1 MPSLSTRMTE
11 DQLIE
16 RCFAP
21 IAGEGGL
28 SLRDDAALFTPRPGQ
43 DLVLTAD
50 AVVAGV
56 HFFPDDPPLAIAHK
70 ALAVNVS
77 DLVAK
82 GSRPAGFL
90 LTLALPDD
98 WHAAWLETFCAG
110 LDQTAKLYGIPLLG
124 GDTVRA
130 KGPLSLSVTALG
142 EVPTGQMVRRTT
154 ARPGDR
160 LCITGTIGDAALG
173 LALRLDPAA
182 AWGRVLD
189 EAGRAFLADRYLYPR
204 PRLKIA
210 AILREHASAAMD
222 ISDGL
227 AGDLAKMM
235 RVSQTTATVETRRI
249 PFSAAA
255 TRAMAASAELLDLLI
270 TGGDDY
276 EVLCA
281 VPEAQLAS
289 FLRRCAEADIPAAAI
304 GHVASGEGLPLF
316 CDGAEERRYERGS
329 FSHF

>member
-1 MPSLSTRMTE
+1 MTE

-28 SLRDDAALFTPRPGQ
+28 GLRDDAALFSPRPGH
-43 DLVLTAD
+43 DLILTAD
-50 AVVAGV
+50 ALVAGV
-56 HFFPDDPPLAIAHK
+56 HFFPDDPPPAVAHK

-90 LTLALPDD
+90 LALALPDD
-98 WHAAWLETFCAG
+98 WQAAWLESFCAG
-110 LDQTAKLYGIPLLG
+110 LDLAAKLYAIPLLG
-124 GDTVRA
+124 GDTVLA
-130 KGPLSLSVTALG
+130 KGPLSMSVTALG
-142 EVPTGQMVRRTT
+142 EVPAGRMVRRTT

-160 LCITGTIGDAALG
+160 LCVTGTIGDAALG
-173 LALRLDPAA
+173 LALRLDPGA
-182 AWGRVLD
+182 AWGAVLH
-189 EAGRAFLADRYLYPR
+189 EGERAFLIDRYLHPR
-204 PRLKIA
+204 PHPEIA
-210 AILREHASAAMD
+210 AILRDHASAAMD

-235 RVSQTTATVETRRI
+235 RVSRTTATVETRLI
-249 PFSAAA
+249 PFSPAAA
-255 TRAMAASAELLDLLI
+255 RAAAASPGLLDRLV

-289 FLRRCAEADIPAAAI
+289 FLDRCTEAGVPAATI
-304 GHVASGEGLPLF
+304 GHVASGEGLPVF
-316 CDGAEERRYERGS
+316 SDGAEQKRYERGS